1 MSKIHVHGDYLIV
14 APALEGRI
22 MDYTERD
29 CLFQNILNFVRNHP
43 DINPNDIT
51 IYELRIINDKRSVLG
66 YEDK

>member
-1 MSKIHVHGDYLIV
+1 MSKIYIHGDYLIV
-14 APALEGRI
+14 APALGGRI

-51 IYELRIINDKRSVLG
+51 IYELRIMNDKRSVLG

>member
-1 MSKIHVHGDYLIV
+1 MSKIHIHGDYLIV
-14 APALEGRI
+14 APTSEGRI